1 MELPVLDAVESG
13 ENTGSAER
21 LEPPAPALIPGWR
34 SLPRAILRVGG
45 EEGFLDL
52 VALHR
57 DRGVALIALLD
68 EEEEASPEEAIA
80 AFRAMLEEA
89 GFSQRF
95 PGELPVL
102 AWSERREEA
111 DNLGASV
118 ARRFAASPPASVGE
132 NWVDWVAERLAPTPL
147 AAVEPEPPR
156 LLAPL
161 RDEPPPVAEAA
172 IAAPEDGPPV
182 ALSAPR
188 RSWLDWGASLGF
200 AVGIALAAAIG
211 LAMLTHSGRLF

>member
-13 ENTGSAER
+13 EKAGSGER

-34 SLPRAILRVGG
+34 CLPRALLRVGG
-45 EEGFLDL
+45 EEGVLDL
-52 VALHR
+52 VALHP
-57 DRGVALIALLD
+57 DHGVALIALL
-68 EEEEASPEEAIA
+68 EEDEEASPEEASI

-89 GFSQRF
+89 GFGQRF

-102 AWSERREEA
+102 AWSELREEA
-111 DNLGASV
+111 DNLAASV
-118 ARRFAASPPASVGE
+118 ERRFAALPAASVGE
-132 NWVDWVAERLAPTPL
+132 NWVDWVAERLAPAP
-147 AAVEPEPPR
+147 AAAAEAEPPR
-156 LLAPL
+156 LEAPL

-172 IAAPEDGPPV
+172 IAAPEDGPP
-182 ALSAPR
+182 APLSAPR

-200 AVGIALAAAIG
+200 AVGIALAMALG